1 MEFINRFFH
10 GDCEEVLKRLPD
22 NCIDLIFTSPPYA
35 DQRQHAYGG
44 VSPDEYVDW
53 FLPKAQQFMRVLK
66 PTGTFILN
74 IKERVVNGERHT
86 YVLELVLKMRE
97 QGWFWTEEFMWH
109 KKNSY
114 PGKWPNRFR
123 DNWERLI
130 QFNKDKKFQ
139 MHQEAVMVPVGDWAK
154 DRLAKLSETDKTRDE
169 SKVGS
174 GFGKN
179 VSNWLGRSMVYPT
192 NVIHMATECSN
203 RNHSATFPV
212 ELPAWFIKLFTQSG
226 DTVLDPFMGSGTTAL
241 AAIQQG
247 RNFVG
252 IDISKEYVELARKR
266 AANQQIRLPSV
277 AETRAP
283 YSTAKPRSKNGAK
296 AAR

>member
-1 MEFINRFFH
+1 MEFINRFLH
-10 GDCEEVLKRLPD
+10 GDCEEVLKGLPD

-35 DQRQHAYGG
+35 DQRKKTYGG
-44 VSPDEYVDW
+44 VSPDNYVNW
-53 FLPKAQQFMRVLK
+53 FLPKAEQFTRVLK

-74 IKERVVNGERHT
+74 IKERVVDGERHT
-86 YVLELVLKMRE
+86 YVIELILRMRE
-97 QGWFWTEEFMWH
+97 RGWLWTEEFIWH

-130 QFNKDKKFQ
+130 QFNKDKKFH
-139 MHQEAVMVPVGDWAK
+139 MYQEAVMVPVGDWTK
-154 DRLAKLSETDKTRDE
+154 DRLANLSNTDKVRDE

-179 VSNWLGRSMVYPT
+179 VSNWLGRDMVYPN

-203 RNHSATFPV
+203 RNHSAAFPI
-212 ELPAWFIKLFTQSG
+212 ELPTWFIRLFTRPG

-241 AAIQQG
+241 AALRAG

-252 IDISKEYVELARKR
+252 IDISKEYVDIALEHTA
-266 AANQQIRLPSV
+266 QEQIRLPGIGEKRP
-277 AETRAP
+277 A
-283 YSTAKPRSKNGAK
+283 YSGTKPHSENGAK
-296 AAR
+296 AMQ

>member
-22 NCIDLIFTSPPYA
+22 HCVDLIFTSPPYA

-97 QGWFWTEEFMWH
+97 QGWLWTEEFMWH

-139 MHQEAVMVPVGDWAK
+139 MHQEAVMVPVGNWAK
-154 DRLAKLSETDKTRDE
+154 DRLANLSETDKIRDE

-212 ELPAWFIKLFTQSG
+212 ELPAWFIKLFTQPG

-277 AETRAP
+277 AESRAP
-283 YSTAKPRSKNGAK
+283 YSAAKSRSKNGAK
-296 AAR
+296 AGR